1 MISILLIYQYPT
13 IPYNWTQVKE
23 YVIKEYLS
31 SKQKNNNIQLDFKF
45 NWIVLILYLLLI
57 YNNKYMYN
65 PKKLKFYY
73 QIEMNKKES

>member
-31 SKQKNNNIQLDFKF
+31 SQQKNSIGSFLFYINYQFID
-45 NWIVLILYLLLI
+45 
-57 YNNKYMYN
+57 MYN